1 MYFSSVGD
9 CHKLLKGV
17 VKQNTRLTITIN
29 DLPNFV
35 LIEESLESNDIPLTI
50 VKTFSNPNLV
60 NIKLGD
66 R

>member
-1 MYFSSVGD
+1 MYFSSAGD
-9 CHKLLKGV
+9 CRKLLKLV

-29 DLPNFV
+29 DLLNFV
-35 LIEESLESNDIPLTI
+35 LIEDSLESNDIPLTI

-60 NIKLGD
+60 SIKLGD